1 MLNET
6 INDAIETFGA
16 KKIYDVACARLK
28 GNKNL
33 WNQFFYEVKS
43 LEPVNRTMR
52 MAFERLNKNEV
63 KADHESL
70 MKERFYVNI

>member
-6 INDAIETFGA
+6 INDAIDTFGA
-16 KKIYDVACARLK
+16 QKIYDVAYARLK

-43 LEPVNRTMR
+43 LEPVNRTLR
-52 MAFERLNKNEV
+52 IAFERLSKNEV
-63 KADHESL
+63 KADYES
-70 MKERFYVNI
+70 MERFY